1 MSSEKRKSPR
11 RSLKYR
17 VQVDIGGGSP
27 PFNCQLADISATGAR
42 VVVALPRAPSSSE
55 ILLLLGGSGA
65 QRRCKVAWRE
75 GDEMGL
81 EFVKE
86 RVPAQKDPPTRSAR
100 RSSAVPK

>member
-1 MSSEKRKSPR
+1 MNSEKRKSPR

-17 VQVDIGGGSP
+17 VQVDLGGGSP
-27 PFNCQLADISATGAR
+27 PFNCLLADISATGAR
-42 VVVALPRAPSSSE
+42 VVVALPQAPESE
-55 ILLLLGGSGA
+55 VLLVLGQNGA
-65 QRRCKVAWRE
+65 QRRCKVAWRD

-86 RVPAQKDPPTRSAR
+86 PAPAQKAPPTRSAR